1 MPVTIRKNNKQV
13 RHSEGDTDDRIAL
26 RTVTS
31 KNEDNLYP
39 LPKHRGIRFIKILGK
54 IAAFVSHGTQKSY
67 GVKYVRPCTRFI
79 PGSGF
84 LPLGFKV
91 STG

>member
-26 RTVTS
+26 RMVTS

-39 LPKHRGIRFIKILGK
+39 LPKHRGIWFIKILG
-54 IAAFVSHGTQKSY
+54 
-67 GVKYVRPCTRFI
+67 
-79 PGSGF
+79 
-84 LPLGFKV
+84 
-91 STG
+91 